1 MVALDTGTN
10 FPAVSTI
17 SLFAIIITKFRQRMN
32 GKGVPT
38 QSQPQAAS
46 LTLSACNVAI
56 TLKLL
61 QEKCIQNIPAR
72 ECITASF
79 CFSNSTCG
87 MIALDVP
94 YIYNIFLLVNVT
106 RTDSLMENN

>member
-17 SLFAIIITKFRQRMN
+17 SLFAILMTNLRQLRN

-46 LTLSACNVAI
+46 LTLSACNVGIQVHKLFKKNIQDNAI
-56 TLKLL
+56 RTLVC
-61 QEKCIQNIPAR
+61 E
-72 ECITASF
+72 
-79 CFSNSTCG
+79 
-87 MIALDVP
+87 
-94 YIYNIFLLVNVT
+94 
-106 RTDSLMENN
+106 